1 MDGSTM
7 ELNDELRAGVRQ
19 ALTAGLTQAAI
30 AKESGVSATTISQ
43 WLADQY
49 PGDNQAVAAKV
60 RRWLDAHR
68 TREADRRRM
77 PAVPDYVSTPTADR
91 VLVALQYA
99 QTAGDIA
106 VIYGGAG
113 LGKTTAVR
121 RYALISPQVWVATM
135 TPASAS
141 VVTCLEEI
149 CEQIGIA
156 FSGGAAR
163 LHRAICRKISGT
175 GGLLIIDEAQHL
187 SVAALD
193 QLRSIYDATGVGIA
207 LVGNEAVYT
216 RMAGGQRAAYLDRLF
231 SRIGKRV
238 PLNGA
243 SRQDVQAL
251 AGAWGM
257 SDDCRRALEGIAA
270 MPGALRGVTKA
281 IRLASATASA
291 AGRPVCCDD
300 VKDAWKEL
308 GGAA

>member
-1 MDGSTM
+1 MDVS
-7 ELNDELRAGVRQ
+7 DKVRVGVRA
-19 ALTAGLTQAAI
+19 ALTAGLTQALI
-30 AKESGVSATTISQ
+30 AKESGVSATTLSQ

-49 PGDNQAVAAKV
+49 PGDNDAVAVKV
-60 RRWLDAHR
+60 KRWLDAR
-68 TREADRRRM
+68 QAREEEQRRM
-77 PAVPDYVSTPTADR
+77 PAAPDFVSTPTAER

-99 QTAGDIA
+99 QMAADIT

-113 LGKTTAVR
+113 LGKTSAIR
-121 RYALISPQVWVATM
+121 HYATVSPQVWVATM

-156 FSGGAAR
+156 YSGGASR
-163 LHRAICRKISGT
+163 LHRAILKKISGT
-175 GGLLIIDEAQHL
+175 GGLLVIDEAQHL

-193 QLRSIYDATGVGIA
+193 QLRSIHDATGIGLA
-207 LVGNEAVYT
+207 LVGNESVFT
-216 RMAGGQRAAYLDRLF
+216 RMSGGQRAAYLDRLF

-238 PLNGA
+238 SLNGA
-243 SRQDVQAL
+243 SKQDVRAI

-257 SDDCRRALEGIAA
+257 GDDCRKALEGIAA
-270 MPGALRGVTKA
+270 LPGALRGVTKA
-281 IRLASATASA
+281 IRLATATASA

-300 VKDAWKEL
+300 VRSAWREL